1 MTTLPPIL
9 MNDFKAEPP
18 EIREAMLDATRR
30 VLESGW
36 YVLGKEVQAFEQ

>member
-1 MTTLPPIL
+1 MIL

-18 EIREAMLDATRR
+18 ELRDAMLEATRR

-36 YVLGKEVQAFEQ
+36 YVLGNEVVNFEY